1 MHLWRAPRRPRPLR
15 RRPRDHRTR
24 PDHHHRDGRHEPG
37 RTTTLTTPDGPF
49 TVVVD
54 AGRRGPRVRLDDDPR
69 TSSRSCTPACARD
82 GLPRARRD
90 PAVAAAVAAV
100 RAYYAGDVHAI
111 DAVPVRQASGPY
123 RAHAWDVLR
132 TVEPGDPVT
141 YTRYAEL
148 SGRPAAVRAAAGA
161 CAMNAAALFVPC
173 HRVLRTDGSL
183 GGFRYGLDVK
193 RSLLDREARATV
205 SAPAR

>member
-1 MHLWRAPRRPRPLR
+1 MTTTLPTPTTTTTAV
-15 RRPRDHRTR
+15 
-24 PDHHHRDGRHEPG
+24 
-37 RTTTLTTPDGPF
+37 TTTLTTPDGPF
-49 TVVVD
+49 TVVVAPDGAVLASGWTTD
-54 AGRRGPRVRLDDDPR
+54 ADALVALVHPDLRPADVTPVPDDDP
-69 TSSRSCTPACARD
+69 
-82 GLPRARRD
+82 
-90 PAVAAAVAAV
+90 AVRPAVAAV

-111 DAVPVRQASGPY
+111 DEVPVRQVSGPY

-183 GGFRYGLDVK
+183 GGFRYGLEVK
-193 RSLLDREARATV
+193 RRLLDREQVAAGRGET
-205 SAPAR
+205 PAV

>member
-1 MHLWRAPRRPRPLR
+1 MR
-15 RRPRDHRTR
+15 
-24 PDHHHRDGRHEPG
+24 
-37 RTTTLTTPDGPF
+37 
-49 TVVVD
+49 
-54 AGRRGPRVRLDDDPR
+54 
-69 TSSRSCTPACARD
+69 
-82 GLPRARRD
+82 
-90 PAVAAAVAAV
+90 
-100 RAYYAGDVHAI
+100 AI

-193 RSLLDREARATV
+193 RSLLDREARATA
-205 SAPAR
+205 SAPVG

>member
-1 MHLWRAPRRPRPLR
+1 MTTTTAPAP
-15 RRPRDHRTR
+15 TAV
-24 PDHHHRDGRHEPG
+24 
-37 RTTTLTTPDGPF
+37 TTTLTTPDGPF
-49 TVVVD
+49 TVVADPDGAVLASGWTADPD
-54 AGRRGPRVRLDDDPR
+54 ALVALVHPDLRPAQVTPVADDDP
-69 TSSRSCTPACARD
+69 
-82 GLPRARRD
+82 
-90 PAVAAAVAAV
+90 AVGSAVAAV

-111 DAVPVRQASGPY
+111 DVVPVRQVSGPY

-173 HRVLRTDGSL
+173 HRVLRTDGGL
-183 GGFRYGLDVK
+183 GGFRYGLAVK
-193 RSLLDREARATV
+193 RSLLDREARATGT
-205 SAPAR
+205 AALLA

>member
-1 MHLWRAPRRPRPLR
+1 MTTL
-15 RRPRDHRTR
+15 
-24 PDHHHRDGRHEPG
+24 
-37 RTTTLTTPDGPF
+37 TTTTTTTARTATVTTPDGPF

-54 AGRRGPRVRLDDDPR
+54 PDGTVLASGWTPDADALVGLTHPDVRPTGTTPVPDDDR
-69 TSSRSCTPACARD
+69 
-82 GLPRARRD
+82 
-90 PAVAAAVAAV
+90 AVAPALAAV
-100 RAYYAGDVHAI
+100 RAYYAGDVRAI
-111 DAVPVRQASGPY
+111 DAVPVRQVSGPY

-132 TVEPGDPVT
+132 TVEAGDPVT

-193 RSLLDREARATV
+193 RSLLAHEARHA
-205 SAPAR
+205 A

>member
-1 MHLWRAPRRPRPLR
+1 MTATT
-15 RRPRDHRTR
+15 TR
-24 PDHHHRDGRHEPG
+24 PTTIRP
-37 RTTTLTTPDGPF
+37 TTTSSPAVTTSVATPDGPF
-49 TVVVD
+49 TLVVAADGAVLASGWTDDVAELVALVHPSLRPAD
-54 AGRRGPRVRLDDDPR
+54 AEPVTED
-69 TSSRSCTPACARD
+69 
-82 GLPRARRD
+82 D
-90 PAVAAAVAAV
+90 PAVSPAVGAV

-111 DAVPVRQASGPY
+111 DDVPVRQASGPY

-183 GGFRYGLDVK
+183 GGYRYGLAVK
-193 RSLLDREARATV
+193 RSLLDREREAAGDPPP
-205 SAPAR
+205 SAV